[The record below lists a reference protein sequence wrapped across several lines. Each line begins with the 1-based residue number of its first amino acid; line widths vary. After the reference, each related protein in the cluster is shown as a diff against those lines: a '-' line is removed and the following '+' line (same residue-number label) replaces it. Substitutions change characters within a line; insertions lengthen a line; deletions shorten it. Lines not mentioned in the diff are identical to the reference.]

1 VLICCILAHIT
12 IIYLKWKKNQV
23 MPIVGE
29 YDDEAFEQEKDASIQ
44 YESQES
50 KSPHPKKKS
59 SPKAEES
66 NTNQHETE

>member
-1 VLICCILAHIT
+1 
-12 IIYLKWKKNQV
+12 